1 MRSSKVLALFPLYS
15 TSSPCPGEECP
26 TIRGAN
32 LQILTAFPQDPHA
45 PIPSSSKL
53 DIITVS
59 RFTIRLPKSL
69 IYPQR
74 GLFRASH
81 LRLAIITSG
90 SYLRFSPN
98 LSHKTLFSHPLS
110 PYFSYICVLPSLS
123 SEFHTPIPVCI
134 DGRVQVSKNLS
145 LY

>member
-1 MRSSKVLALFPLYS
+1 MRSSKVRALFPLYS

-32 LQILTAFPQDPHA
+32 LQILSVFPQDPHA
-45 PIPSSSKL
+45 AHHPPSSKL

-74 GLFRASH
+74 GIFRASH

-110 PYFSYICVLPSLS
+110 PYFSYIYVYSP
-123 SEFHTPIPVCI
+123 
-134 DGRVQVSKNLS
+134 
-145 LY
+145 LYLQSFTLLFLFA